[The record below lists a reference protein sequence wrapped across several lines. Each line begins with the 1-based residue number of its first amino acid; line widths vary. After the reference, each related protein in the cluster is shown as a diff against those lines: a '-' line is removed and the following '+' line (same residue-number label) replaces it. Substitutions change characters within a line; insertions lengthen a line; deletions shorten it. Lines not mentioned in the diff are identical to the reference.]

1 MVDPSMMKRRKTG
14 LPRVLP
20 AFSHINRYWDPHQ
33 EVYAAKILPGQYYVT
48 LHGEMIV
55 TVLGSCVSACIRDSL
70 FGIGG
75 MNHFML
81 PNSGGS
87 RGRGAHIQSTDDA
100 ARYGVHAME
109 LLINEILKNGGQRK
123 NLEVKITGG
132 GRMIANISDIGQ
144 QNIDFVREFVDTE
157 GLFIAAEDVGDI
169 YPRKVYYYPATG
181 KVRVKKLRTM
191 HNETIAN
198 RETEYLMDLNKKSD
212 RGDIELF

>member
-1 MVDPSMMKRRKTG
+1 MKRRKTG
-14 LPRVLP
+14 LPRVLS

-33 EVYAAKILPGQYYVT
+33 EIYAAKILPGQYYVT

-70 FGIGG
+70 CGIGG

-81 PNSGGS
+81 PTSAGS

-144 QNIDFVREFVDTE
+144 QNIDFVREFIDTE

-198 RETEYLMDLNKKSD
+198 RETEYLMDLSKKSD